1 MRTPLSFFGP
11 IILLVLAGTP
21 ACGGKVVLD
30 AAGQGGSSSD
40 AASTTS
46 TTSVTSTGPGPG
58 PSDIE
63 KNCAI
68 VCNALQAIGC
78 AESDCEQGCI
88 TSYTSAGSCA
98 DEFETFVAC
107 FAQQSGNLPSCDVP
121 FACEPVEDAWQSCQ
135 SGDPCGD
142 SNCHVGLN
150 GSCSCSGQCLGL
162 SAESQCTV
170 DSSGVHHCL
179 CFVDGVAN
187 IAECQGL
194 EEPCDLQQGCCAAF
208 FSGQE

>member
-1 MRTPLSFFGP
+1 MRTPLSFFGAV
-11 IILLVLAGTP
+11 ILLVLAGTT

-30 AAGQGGSSSD
+30 PGGQGGSSSD

-46 TTSVTSTGPGPG
+46 NTSVTSTGPGPG

-68 VCNALQAIGC
+68 VCNALRAIGC

-98 DEFETFVAC
+98 DEFATFVAC

-121 FACEPVEDAWQSCQ
+121 FACEPVEDAWHSCQ
-135 SGDPCGD
+135 SGSPCGD
-142 SNCHVGLN
+142 SDCFGGPD
-150 GSCSCSGQCLGL
+150 GSCFCTAHCSGASVEANCNIG
-162 SAESQCTV
+162 
-170 DSSGVHHCL
+170 SSGVYDCL
-179 CFVDGVAN
+179 CVVNGEAVAK
-187 IAECQGL
+187 CQDFAA
-194 EEPCDLQQGCCAAF
+194 PCDVQQGCCAPF